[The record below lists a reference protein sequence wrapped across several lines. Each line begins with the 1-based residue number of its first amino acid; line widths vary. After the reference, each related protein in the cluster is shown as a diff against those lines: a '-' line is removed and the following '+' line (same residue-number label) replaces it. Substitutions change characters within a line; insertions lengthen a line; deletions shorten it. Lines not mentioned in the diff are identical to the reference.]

1 LDYIYCQMSYSGL
14 AWVMKPSLHNIQQL
28 LLVTCVQVELLGGF
42 LSSAHLLRNLQPTN
56 IKDLAQTML
65 GRACSDGEL
74 IYRQGDAANNF
85 YIVLRGEVVMYE
97 TDAHTATSSG
107 LTLGSQ
113 QQQQQ
118 QQQQRTQS
126 GASRGSSA
134 SGGKSQHGAK
144 SSAGGAPHS
153 SSPRVKTAA
162 GNASATASIDVI
174 EVRRIGPREAFGEDD
189 ISAGSKCEQSAVAGN
204 TSNHSATLALIAAGA
219 GPAGAAAAG
228 TQAAAASSSSVSSTP
243 RSPMD
248 GSSSSNTRA
257 LLDARRRTMGH
268 KESATGAAAAPA
280 GTVLLQLSAD
290 DYGAALEGRL
300 SAMLEQKVGTAAVH
314 MQAHGHVLMS
324 QQQCA
329 EYCTSAGAAA
339 TSAAVCNLKAL

>member
-1 LDYIYCQMSYSGL
+1 MLDYIYCQMSYSGL
-14 AWVMKPSLHNIQQL
+14 AWVIQPSLHNIQQL
-28 LLVTCVQVELLGGF
+28 LLVTCMQVELLCGF

-85 YIVLRGEVVMYE
+85 YILLRGEVVMYE

-113 QQQQQ
+113 QQQQRQ
-118 QQQQRTQS
+118 GSQS

-144 SSAGGAPHS
+144 SSAGGAPNS

-162 GNASATASIDVI
+162 GNASATASIDVV

-189 ISAGSKCEQSAVAGN
+189 ISAGSKREQSAVAGN

-219 GPAGAAAAG
+219 GPAGAAAAAAAAG
-228 TQAAAASSSSVSSTP
+228 TQAAAASSSSASSTP

-248 GSSSSNTRA
+248 GSSSSSSNTRA

-268 KESATGAAAAPA
+268 KESGTGAAAAPP

-300 SAMLEQKVGTAAVH
+300 SAMLEQKVH
-314 MQAHGHVLMS
+314 S
-324 QQQCA
+324 
-329 EYCTSAGAAA
+329 CTHAGLS
-339 TSAAVCNLKAL
+339 TCPQHC